1 MVVRESIFKSQKW
14 RCPIPRGALIW
25 PTTRCHACHT
35 SDALLFAMFPPC
47 NPVPPHL
54 ASPAEANMTAVAKST
69 FYGKIYGYEVNR
81 INFIYPSSR
90 GKIYFYIFFALLWF
104 GYVNDAYNNRVYNI
118 IKYARELA
126 SSHDGCIQTCQR
138 D

>member
-1 MVVRESIFKSQKW
+1 MF
-14 RCPIPRGALIW
+14 
-25 PTTRCHACHT
+25 HT
-35 SDALLFAMFPPC
+35 YPSRNAFS
-47 NPVPPHL
+47 PHM
-54 ASPAEANMTAVAKST
+54 ASPAETNMSAVAKST
-69 FYGKIYGYEVNR
+69 FYCKIYGYEVNR
-81 INFIYPSSR
+81 INFFYPSSR
-90 GKIYFYIFFALLWF
+90 GKIYFYIFFSFLWF